1 MARGGRPFFRLIRGK
16 IHPQSR
22 TKDDDEEEHDKEAAK
37 FFLIVLVVVV
47 VLGPPGEVS
56 NRARRR
62 GRAR

>member
-22 TKDDDEEEHDKEAAK
+22 TKDDEEEHDKEAAK
-37 FFLIVLVVVV
+37 FFLIVLVVV